1 MGTPIL
7 PASTLLRFMANLR
20 PFIIG
25 FLILIFLI
33 PLNMVSGVI
42 RDRIANHRVATESI
56 ASSWAGNQNVFGPV
70 LMVPYTETISV
81 DHFDPATQKTS
92 VTRSKVD
99 RLGFYIPDRMKIDV
113 QWKVEERA
121 RGPHKAPVYTAILHL
136 TGGFQNLDADLK
148 QYRDPKYEIGAPYLS
163 LTLTDIRGIGATP
176 AVSLNGA
183 PYDIQPGSRIA
194 SLPGGFHVPLTQE
207 SIAGNH
213 LVFDINFDLK
223 GIDSFDIVP
232 AGGVVEMSGVSN
244 WPHPSFK
251 GQFLPNEKNI
261 NAEGFKAV
269 WKTGLLATNILE
281 QARPC
286 ILSAD
291 ANRCSEMQQIS
302 FGVAF
307 FQPVDI
313 YTQSLRAAKYGI
325 LFVALTF
332 AIFYVSEIL
341 QGTRV
346 YTMQLL
352 LIGFALAI
360 FYLLLISLSE
370 FLGFAAS
377 YLIAALAITGLLAF
391 YSSFVLGNRRRGMMV
406 GGIVAVL
413 YAVLYFNI
421 SSEDY
426 ALLIGS
432 VLLFVAIAAVMFTTR
447 NVDWTALG
455 KQQQDR

>member
-1 MGTPIL
+1 MV
-7 PASTLLRFMANLR
+7 SLR

-25 FLILIFLI
+25 FLILVFLI

-42 RDRIANHRVATESI
+42 RDRIANHQVATESI
-56 ASSWAGNQNVFGPV
+56 ASSWAGNQNIFGPV
-70 LMVPYTETISV
+70 LMIPYTETISV

-92 VTRSKVD
+92 VTRSTAD
-99 RLGFYIPDRMKIDV
+99 RLGFFIPDQMKIDV

-121 RGPHKAPVYTAILHL
+121 RGLHKALVYTATLHL
-136 TGGFQNLDADLK
+136 TGDFKDLDADLK
-148 QYRDPKYEIGAPYLS
+148 QYQDTKYEIGTPYLS
-163 LTLTDIRGIGATP
+163 LTLSDIRGIGAMP
-176 AVSLNGA
+176 AVSLNGNH
-183 PYDIQPGSRIA
+183 YDIQPGSKIG
-194 SLPGGFHVPLTQE
+194 SLPGGFHVSLTKE
-207 SIAGNH
+207 AIAGNN
-213 LVFDINFDLK
+213 LAFDIHFDLK
-223 GIDSFDIVP
+223 GINSFDAVP
-232 AGGVVEMSGVSN
+232 AGGVVEMQGASN

-251 GQFLPNEKNI
+251 GQFLPNAKDI
-261 NAEGFKAV
+261 SAEGFKAV

-286 ILSAD
+286 ILGAD
-291 ANRCSEMQQIS
+291 SNKCSEMQQIS

-313 YTQSLRAAKYGI
+313 YTQSLRAVKYGI

-341 QGTRV
+341 HGTRV

-370 FLGFAAS
+370 FLGFGTS
-377 YLIAALAITGLLAF
+377 YLIASLAITGLLTF
-391 YSSFVLGNRRRGMMV
+391 YSSFVLRNKRRGMMV
-406 GGIVAVL
+406 GGIVAIL
-413 YAVLYFNI
+413 YTVLYFNI

-432 VLLFVAIAAVMFTTR
+432 VLLFVAIATVMFVTR